1 MGVHRI
7 LGSLAILAFLG
18 SPAWAEDCG
27 PLKQITS
34 LDMTVGTAGRYLV
47 PVTINDTPQKMLLS
61 TAGGVT
67 NLRQDAVT
75 AMGLHPIDASHI
87 KLLSGNGTV
96 SQDYVQIDFR
106 MGVIHD
112 PILQTI
118 VMPVQGSGPPPFAGE
133 LAGDFLSL
141 YDVEMDFAGRKL
153 NFFSKDHCP
162 GHVLYWNP
170 TAVAVVPISLQMPT
184 AVDSR
189 TGFRRYAYRGSHINV
204 PVTINDKPFKAALNT
219 ASLTSTMSEGTAKF
233 IFGVTADSP
242 GAVPLG
248 SVDGNPEHKAFSYV
262 FPTLT
267 FDTVTVT
274 NAKFYIYPNLVGSRD
289 PNNTSR
295 TDTRVSRI
303 DDNIGGDISIGLDVL
318 RKLRLY
324 VAYGELKLYVTP
336 ATTAPAQ
343 SAPSPQAAK

>member
-1 MGVHRI
+1 MRFQVVV
-7 LGSLAILAFLG
+7 GSLAILLPSLLQ

-27 PLKQITS
+27 PLKQIAS

-47 PVTINDTPQKMLLS
+47 PVSINDTPQRMLLA
-61 TAGGVT
+61 TAGSIT
-67 NLRQDAVT
+67 SLRQDAVT
-75 AMGLHPIDASHI
+75 VMGLHPIDGSHI
-87 KLLSGNGTV
+87 KLLSSNGKA
-96 SQDYVQIDFR
+96 SQDYVQVDFR
-106 MGVIHD
+106 MGAIHD
-112 PILQTI
+112 PGLQTI
-118 VMPVQGSGPPPFAGE
+118 VSPDQGRGLPPFAGA

-162 GHVLYWNP
+162 AHVLYWNP
-170 TAVAVVPISLQMPT
+170 TAVAVLPISLQMPT
-184 AVDSR
+184 AEDSR
-189 TGFRRYAYRGSHINV
+189 TGFRRYVYRGSQINV
-204 PVTINDKPFKAALNT
+204 PVTIDDKSFEAAVNT
-219 ASLTSTMSEGTAKF
+219 ASLTSTMSMNTAKF

-248 SVDGNPEHKAFSYV
+248 SVDGNPDHKAFSYV

-274 NAKFYIYPNLVGSRD
+274 NAKFTIYPNLVGSRD

-303 DDNIGGDISIGLDVL
+303 DDNIAGDISIGLDVL
-318 RKLRLY
+318 RKLRLF
-324 VAYGELKLYVTP
+324 VAYSELKLYVTP
-336 ATTAPAQ
+336 A
-343 SAPSPQAAK
+343 SAPVTAAK

>member
-1 MGVHRI
+1 MRFLGI
-7 LGSLAILAFLG
+7 IGSLAILACLG
-18 SPAWAEDCG
+18 SPAMADDCG
-27 PLKQITS
+27 PLKQIAS

-47 PVTINDTPQKMLLS
+47 PVSINDTPQRMLLA
-61 TAGGVT
+61 TGGAIT
-67 NLRQDAVT
+67 SLRQDAVT
-75 AMGLHPIDASHI
+75 AMSLHPIDASHI
-87 KLLSGNGTV
+87 KLLSGNGTA

-106 MGVIHD
+106 MGNIHD
-112 PILQTI
+112 PSLQTI
-118 VMPVQGSGPPPFAGE
+118 VMPVQGNGTPPFAGS

-153 NFFSKDHCP
+153 NLFSKDHCP

-170 TAVAVVPISLQMPT
+170 TAVAVVPISLQIPT
-184 AVDSR
+184 GDNSR
-189 TGFRRYAYRGSHINV
+189 TGYRRYAYRGSHINV
-204 PVTINDKPFKAALNT
+204 PVTISGKNFKAALDT
-219 ASLTSTMSEGTAKF
+219 GSLTSTMSMDTAKF

-242 GAVPLG
+242 GAVTQG
-248 SVDGNPEHKAFSYV
+248 SVDGNPDHKAFSYV

-295 TDTRVSRI
+295 TDTRVARI

-336 ATTAPAQ
+336 ATAAAPTQGA
-343 SAPSPQAAK
+343 QAAQ

>member
-1 MGVHRI
+1 MGIHRI
-7 LGSLAILAFLG
+7 FGSLAILAFLG

-47 PVTINDTPQKMLLS
+47 PVTINDTPQRMLLS

-118 VMPVQGSGPPPFAGE
+118 VMPVQGSGTPPFAGE

-204 PVTINDKPFKAALNT
+204 PVTINDKSFKAALNT
-219 ASLTSTMSEGTAKF
+219 ASLTSTMSEDTAKF

-248 SVDGNPEHKAFSYV
+248 SVDGNPDHKAFSYV
-262 FPTLT
+262 FSTLT

-336 ATTAPAQ
+336 ATTPAQ
-343 SAPSPQAAK
+343 STPSPQAAK